1 MTARLAAAAGIL
13 VLAIVIGFLLW
24 RGTGDDTPDERADD
38 AAVVWAVGDGADGG
52 EDALSVAQLISSQPF
67 DRFLYLGD
75 IYDDGTEEEFEEHY
89 DAAYGHF
96 ADRTAP
102 TPGNHEWDSRNEGY
116 DPYWDEMMGRPIEPW
131 YAFDLG
137 GWELISLNSEEP
149 VEPGSPQQ
157 KWLEGELSE
166 PGSCRIAYWHSPR
179 FSASVEHH
187 GDDPEMQPLW
197 DSLKGRATI
206 VLGAH
211 DHDMQ
216 RFKPIDGITQFVSG
230 AGGHNLY
237 ELDDDPRLAFGND
250 TDYGALRLELRPGVA
265 DYSFVTVDGE
275 VVDRGT
281 LRCKR

>member
-1 MTARLAAAAGIL
+1 MTPRRLAVVAAIL
-13 VLAIVIGFLLW
+13 VAGTVIGFLLL
-24 RGTGDDTPDERADD
+24 RGTGGDGTEAPTDG
-38 AAVVWAVGDGADGG
+38 AVVWAVGDGADGS
-52 EDALSVAQLISSQPF
+52 EEAASVARLVSAEPF

-75 IYDDGTEEEFEEHY
+75 IYDEGTEEEFEQNY

-96 ADRTAP
+96 ADRSSP
-102 TPGNHEWDSRNEGY
+102 TPGNHEWETREEGY
-116 DPYWDEMMGRPIEPW
+116 GPYWDEMQGRPIDPW
-131 YAFDLG
+131 YSFELG
-137 GWELISLNSEEP
+137 GWELLSLNSEEP
-149 VEPGSPQQ
+149 VEAGSPQQ
-157 KWLEGELSE
+157 EWLAGELSE
-166 PGSCRIAYWHSPR
+166 PGTCRIAFWHSPR
-179 FSASVEHH
+179 YSASGEHH

-197 DSLKGRATI
+197 DTLKGRASI

-265 DYSFVTVDGE
+265 EYSFVTVDGE

-281 LRCKR
+281 VPCKR